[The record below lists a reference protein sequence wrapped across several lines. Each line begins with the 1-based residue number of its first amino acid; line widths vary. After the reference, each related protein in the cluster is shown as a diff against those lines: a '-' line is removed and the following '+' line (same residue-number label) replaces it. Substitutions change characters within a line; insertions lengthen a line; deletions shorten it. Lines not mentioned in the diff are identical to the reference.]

1 MKNSMNWLKTEKLT
15 PIQLFYIIGAV
26 FWFIFTQTSIYEG
39 IPDILKTVVFVGIVV
54 GGILLGVSILNVKRL
69 ALEMKS
75 IYINKNMSI
84 EEKVNAYGNLA
95 LIVLTK
101 FGEAF
106 SILNKEQ
113 GLDTYKK
120 VVDPDDPSASVEG
133 ATNTN
138 II

>member
-1 MKNSMNWLKTEKLT
+1 MGDKIQNSVKWLKTEKLT
-15 PIQLFYIIGAV
+15 PIQLLYIIGAV
-26 FWFIFTQTSIYEG
+26 FWFIFTQTKIYDG

-75 IYINKNMSI
+75 IYIDKNMSI

-106 SILNKEQ
+106 NILNREQ
-113 GLDTYKK
+113 GISTYKEPEE
-120 VVDPDDPSASVEG
+120 DPFDKSPQVPQ
-133 ATNTN
+133 
-138 II
+138 

>member
-1 MKNSMNWLKTEKLT
+1 MKNSMAWLKTEKLT
-15 PIQLFYIIGAV
+15 PIQLLYIIGAV

-75 IYINKNMSI
+75 IYINKNMTI

-106 SILNKEQ
+106 NILNKEQ
-113 GLDTYKK
+113 GLNTYKEPE
-120 VVDPDDPSASVEG
+120 PDTLPED
-133 ATNTN
+133 T
-138 II
+138 I

>member
-1 MKNSMNWLKTEKLT
+1 MGDRLQNSMAWLKTEKLT
-15 PIQLFYIIGAV
+15 PIQLLYIIGAV
-26 FWFIFTQTSIYEG
+26 FWFIFTQTTIYEG

-75 IYINKNMSI
+75 IYIDKNMSI

-106 SILNKEQ
+106 NILNKEQ
-113 GLDTYKK
+113 GIATYKEPESET
-120 VVDPDDPSASVEG
+120 VPES
-133 ATNTN
+133 T
-138 II
+138 IQ

>member
-1 MKNSMNWLKTEKLT
+1 MNWLKTEKLT
-15 PIQLFYIIGAV
+15 PIQLLYIIGAV
-26 FWFIFTQTSIYEG
+26 FWFIFTQTKIYDG

-75 IYINKNMSI
+75 IYIDKNMSI

-106 SILNKEQ
+106 NILNREQ
-113 GLDTYKK
+113 GINTYKE
-120 VVDPDDPSASVEG
+120 PDKPVAEI
-133 ATNTN
+133 ATPDEQ
-138 II
+138 